1 MAFLDIMHR
10 LLNYSDVSLDSR
22 YARAEVLRERLLHDP
37 NDISAFE
44 ELAQIVRDVYEQRR
58 PSDPLRAD
66 TTGSIEFTADL
77 ALWALA
83 EEVGASPD
91 AWYPLVALA
100 RLSVDADRET
110 AMRRLAVAAD
120 RDNSGR
126 ALAAGIRVL
135 REAGLPSAGIGL
147 GLGRWRPDEHV
158 FEAGEQLVFAAAD
171 AGRVSEAKEFLSK
184 LPTGEYSDRIASLR
198 SVIRYVEER

>member
-1 MAFLDIMHR
+1 MAFLDIIHR
-10 LLNYSDVSLDSR
+10 LLRNSDVPLDSR
-22 YARAEVLRERLLHDP
+22 VERAEVLRERLSYDP
-37 NDISAFE
+37 NDIPAFE
-44 ELAQIVRDVYEQRR
+44 ELAQIVRDVYERR
-58 PSDPLRAD
+58 EPSDPLRAE

-110 AMRRLAVAAD
+110 AMRRLAVATD
-120 RDNSGR
+120 RDNTGR

-147 GLGRWRPDEHV
+147 GLGRWRPENQI
-158 FEAGEQLVFAAAD
+158 FEAGEQLVLAALD
-171 AGRVSEAKEFLSK
+171 AGRVSEAEEFLSK
-184 LPTGEYSDRIASLR
+184 LPTAEHSNQIESLR
-198 SVIRYVEER
+198 SAIRYVEER

>member
-10 LLNYSDVSLDSR
+10 LLRQSDVSLDSR
-22 YARAEVLRERLLHDP
+22 FTRAEVLRQRLAEDP
-37 NDISAFE
+37 NDIPSFE
-44 ELAQIVRDVYEQRR
+44 ELAQIVRDVYEQSE

-77 ALWALA
+77 ALWALS
-83 EEVGASPD
+83 EEIGASPD

-100 RLSVDADRET
+100 RLSVDSDRET
-110 AMRRLAVAAD
+110 ALRRLSVAAD
-120 RDNSGR
+120 RDVSGQ

-147 GLGRWRPDEHV
+147 GLGRWRPEDQV
-158 FEAGEQLVFAAAD
+158 FDAGEQLVRAALE
-171 AGRVSEAKEFLSK
+171 AGRVAEAKEFLSK
-184 LPTGEYSDRIASLR
+184 LPTRGHGDEIESLR
-198 SVIRYVEER
+198 STISYFEE